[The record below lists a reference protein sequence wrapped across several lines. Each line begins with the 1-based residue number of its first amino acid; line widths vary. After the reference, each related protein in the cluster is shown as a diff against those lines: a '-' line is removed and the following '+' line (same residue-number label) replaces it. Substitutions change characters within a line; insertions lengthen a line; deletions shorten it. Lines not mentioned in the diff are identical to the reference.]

1 VRVNVE
7 IKDQAVKGMLTDMSR
22 RGENMRPV
30 MREIGEIVRSSILR
44 NFAEG
49 GRPEKWVPT
58 KILSIYLGYTMD
70 RRYTT
75 LSGEERIRK
84 GKKAYTLKG
93 SLTKAFQRHIGK
105 KATLIDTGRLR
116 NSITS
121 RAYGDRVEIGTKVVY
136 AAIHQF
142 GGKAG
147 RGRKVTI
154 PARPYLM
161 VQDEDWPQIRV
172 KIIDYILGKNA

>member
-1 VRVNVE
+1 MRVNVE

-58 KILSIYLGYTMD
+58 KILGKTNTSNRTDTTYL
-70 RRYTT
+70 
-75 LSGEERIRK
+75 LKPKK
-84 GKKAYTLKG
+84 GKSPSTPLPG
-93 SLTKAFQRHIGK
+93 RL
-105 KATLIDTGRLR
+105 TLIDTGRLR